1 MRASEP
7 SRTAMGAAAYRAAH
21 QRADGGAIF
30 LDPYAR
36 RILGEA
42 ACAEAD
48 LKAQDPATRSFRLF
62 MAARSRYAEDCLGLS
77 VARGVGQAVIL
88 GAGLDTCALRNPHTG
103 LKVFE
108 VDHPA
113 TQSWKQMRLDETGLT
128 QSLPTFVPVDFED
141 EDLKTRLVDSGF
153 EPEAPS
159 FFIWLGV
166 VPYLSEVSVFTL
178 LRFVAGLPSTS
189 IVFDYSEPL
198 ENYSPERRARAA
210 EMGARTAAA
219 GEPWLTHF
227 DPEDLANRLLSL
239 GFTFLE
245 DIGPT
250 EMARRFFGLPRDAPD
265 RGAGPH
271 VIFAEKQGNPR
282 DVELRQSSWP

>member
-1 MRASEP
+1 MRATEP

-21 QRADGGAIF
+21 QNVDGGAIF
-30 LDPYAR
+30 RDPYAR
-36 RILGEA
+36 RILGEEA
-42 ACAEAD
+42 SAEAD
-48 LKAQDPATRSFRLF
+48 LKAEVPSTRSFRLF
-62 MAARSRYAEDCLGLS
+62 MAARSRYAEDCLALS
-77 VARGVGQAVIL
+77 VAKGVRQAIIL
-88 GAGLDTCALRNPHTG
+88 GAGLDTFALRNPHAG

-113 TQSWKQMRLDETGLT
+113 TQSWKQMRLSEIGLT
-128 QSLPTFVPVDFED
+128 QNLPTFVPVDFEQ
-141 EDLKTRLVDSGF
+141 EDLGMRLADCGF
-153 EPEAPS
+153 ELETAS

-166 VPYLSEVSVFTL
+166 VPYLTEPSVFAL
-178 LRFVAGLPSTS
+178 LRFVAGLPSSS

-198 ENYSPERRARAA
+198 ENYPAERRARAE

-227 DPEDLANRLLSL
+227 DPKQLADRLLSL
-239 GFTFLE
+239 GFRSLE

-250 EMARRFFGLPRDAPD
+250 EMAKRFFGLPADAPD

-271 VIFAEKQGNPR
+271 VVFADK
-282 DVELRQSSWP
+282 

>member
-88 GAGLDTCALRNPHTG
+88 GAGLDTFALRNPHTG

-178 LRFVAGLPSTS
+178 LCFVAGLPNTS

-210 EMGARTAAA
+210 EIGARTAAA

-271 VIFAEKQGNPR
+271 VILAGK
-282 DVELRQSSWP
+282 

>member
-7 SRTAMGAAAYRAAH
+7 SRTAIGAAAYRAAH
-21 QRADGGAIF
+21 QRVDGGAIF

-36 RILGEA
+36 RILGEEA
-42 ACAEAD
+42 SAEAD

-62 MAARSRYAEDCLGLS
+62 MAARSRYAEDCLALS
-77 VARGVGQAVIL
+77 VATRGVRQAVIL
-88 GAGLDTCALRNPHTG
+88 GAGLDTFALRNPHAG

-113 TQSWKQMRLDETGLT
+113 TQSWKQMRLGETGLT
-128 QSLPTFVPVDFED
+128 QSLPTFVPVDFEHQ
-141 EDLKTRLVDSGF
+141 DLKTRLTDSGF
-153 EPEAPS
+153 EPETPS

-166 VPYLSEVSVFTL
+166 VPYLSEASVFTL
-178 LRFVAGLPSTS
+178 LRFVAGLPSAS
-189 IVFDYSEPL
+189 IVFDYSDPL

-227 DPEDLANRLLSL
+227 DPEDLANQLLSL
-239 GFTFLE
+239 GFPSLE

-250 EMARRFFGLPRDAPD
+250 EMARRFFGLPRDAAD

-271 VIFAEKQGNPR
+271 VIFAGK
-282 DVELRQSSWP
+282 

>member
-21 QRADGGAIF
+21 QSADGGAIF
-30 LDPYAR
+30 FDPYAR

-48 LKAQDPATRSFRLF
+48 LKTQDPATRPFRLF
-62 MAARSRYAEDCLGLS
+62 MAARSRYAEDCLDLS
-77 VARGVGQAVIL
+77 VARGVRQAIIL
-88 GAGLDTCALRNPHTG
+88 GAGLDTFALRNPHAG

-113 TQSWKQMRLDETGLT
+113 TQSWKQMRLSETGLT
-128 QSLPTFVPVDFED
+128 QSLPTFVPVDFEH

-153 EPEAPS
+153 ESETPS

-166 VPYLSEVSVFTL
+166 VPYLREASVFAV
-178 LRFVAGLPSTS
+178 LRVVVSLPSAS

-227 DPEDLANRLLSL
+227 DPKEIAERLLSL
-239 GFTFLE
+239 GFTSLE

-250 EMARRFFGLPRDAPD
+250 KMAKRFFGLPRDAPD
-265 RGAGPH
+265 RGTGPH
-271 VIFAEKQGNPR
+271 VIFARK
-282 DVELRQSSWP
+282 

>member
-21 QRADGGAIF
+21 QNVDGGTIF
-30 LDPYAR
+30 CDPYAR
-36 RILGEA
+36 RILGEEA
-42 ACAEAD
+42 SAEAD
-48 LKAQDPATRSFRLF
+48 LKAEVPSTRSFRLF
-62 MAARSRYAEDCLGLS
+62 MAARSRYAEDCLALS
-77 VARGVGQAVIL
+77 VAKGVRQAVIL
-88 GAGLDTCALRNPHTG
+88 GAGLDTFALRNPHAG

-113 TQSWKQMRLDETGLT
+113 TQSWKQRRLSEIGVT
-128 QSLPTFVPVDFED
+128 QNLPTFVPVDFEQ
-141 EDLKTRLVDSGF
+141 EDLGTRLVDCGL
-153 EPEAPS
+153 ELETPS

-166 VPYLSEVSVFTL
+166 VPYLTEPSVFAL
-178 LRFVAGLPSTS
+178 LRFVAGLPSSS

-198 ENYSPERRARAA
+198 ENYPPERRARAA
-210 EMGARTAAA
+210 EMGSRTAAA

-227 DPEDLANRLLSL
+227 DPKQLADRLLSL
-239 GFTFLE
+239 GFRSLQ

-250 EMARRFFGLPRDAPD
+250 EMAKRFFGLPADAPD

-271 VIFAEKQGNPR
+271 VVFAGK
-282 DVELRQSSWP
+282 

>member
-21 QRADGGAIF
+21 QSVDGGAIF

-36 RILGEA
+36 RILGEV

-48 LKAQDPATRSFRLF
+48 LKAQDLSTRSFRLF
-62 MAARSRYAEDCLGLS
+62 MAARSRYAEDCLALS
-77 VARGVGQAVIL
+77 FARGVRQAVIL
-88 GAGLDTCALRNPHTG
+88 GAGLDTFALRNPHAG

-128 QSLPTFVPVDFED
+128 QSLPTFVPVDFEH
-141 EDLKTRLVDSGF
+141 EDLKARLIDSGL
-153 EPEAPS
+153 EPETPS
-159 FFIWLGV
+159 FFSWLGV
-166 VPYLSEVSVFTL
+166 VPYLREASVFAL
-178 LRFVAGLPSTS
+178 LRFVVGLPSAS
-189 IVFDYSEPL
+189 VVFDYSEPL

-239 GFTFLE
+239 GFTSLE

-250 EMARRFFGLPRDAPD
+250 EMAKRFFGLPRDAPD

-271 VIFAEKQGNPR
+271 VIFAGK
-282 DVELRQSSWP
+282 